1 MKIFESVGFDAGI
14 GSDFVVGYFIQGENS
29 LYAFTYGDPRTINV
43 DIAPAD
49 YSIVIDPEWPFI
61 SLVSE

>member
-1 MKIFESVGFDAGI
+1 MKIFESIGFDAGK
-14 GSDFVVGYFIQGENS
+14 GVECVVGYFIQGDNG

-49 YSIVIDPEWPFI
+49 YSIAIDPEWPFI
-61 SLVSE
+61 RESVN

>member
-1 MKIFESVGFDAGI
+1 MKIFESIGFDAGT
-14 GSDFVVGYFIQGENS
+14 GAEFVVGYFIQGDNG
-29 LYAFTYGDPRTINV
+29 LYAFTYSDPRTINV

-49 YSIVIDPEWPFI
+49 YSIAIDPEWPFI